1 MIILTSILSG
11 GARRPAGCHAR
22 GAGRRVAPVTLP
34 ATGNGARA
42 REIEVP
48 RRGLDRQLLA

>member
-1 MIILTSILSG
+1 MIILASILSG
-11 GARRPAGCHAR
+11 GARRAAGCHAR
-22 GAGRRVAPVTLP
+22 GAGRRVAPVTLA
-34 ATGNGARA
+34 ATGKGARA